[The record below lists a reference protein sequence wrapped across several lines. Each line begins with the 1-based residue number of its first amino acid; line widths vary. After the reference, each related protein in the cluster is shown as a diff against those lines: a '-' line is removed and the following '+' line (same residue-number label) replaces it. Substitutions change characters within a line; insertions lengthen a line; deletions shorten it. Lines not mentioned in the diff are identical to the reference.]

1 MTLLDSYMAE
11 CPLIAILRGIKPEEM
26 LAVCDVLAD
35 EGIRLIEVPLNSP
48 DALRSIGIA
57 AAHYHSG
64 GRLLIGAG
72 TVLTAADVEQV
83 AQAGGKYI
91 ISPNSDA
98 AVIRRTVELGLVS
111 IPGFLT
117 PTEGFAAVAAG
128 AHFLKLFPA
137 GPFGAGYI
145 KDLKAVLKAPI
156 LAVGGVNN
164 DNLGSF
170 LTQCAGVGIG
180 SSLYKPGK
188 SLEQIRQD
196 ARALLAALPASRN
209 AG

>member
-1 MTLLDSYMAE
+1 MTLLDKYLAE
-11 CPLIAILRGIKPEEM
+11 CPVIAILRGIKPEEI
-26 LAVCDVLAD
+26 LAVCDVLAG

-48 DALRSIGIA
+48 EALRSIGLA
-57 AAHYHSG
+57 AAHYHG
-64 GRLLIGAG
+64 GSQLLIGAG
-72 TVLTAADVEQV
+72 TVLTPIEVEQV

-91 ISPNSDA
+91 ISPNCDA

-117 PTEGFAAVAAG
+117 PTEGFVAAAAG
-128 AHFLKLFPA
+128 AHYLKLFPA
-137 GPFGAGYI
+137 GSFGVGYV
-145 KDLKAVLKAPI
+145 KDIKAVLKAPI
-156 LAVGGVNN
+156 LAVGGVNS

-170 LTQCAGVGIG
+170 LAQCAGAGIG
-180 SSLYKPGK
+180 SSIYKPGK

-209 AG
+209 AK

>member
-1 MTLLDSYMAE
+1 MTLFDSTMAE

-26 LAVCDVLAD
+26 LAVCDVLAA
-35 EGIRLIEVPLNSP
+35 EGIRMIEVPLNSP
-48 DALRSIGIA
+48 EAIRSIGLA
-57 AAHYHSG
+57 ARHYHG
-64 GRLLIGAG
+64 TGRMLIGAG
-72 TVLTAADVEQV
+72 TVLTTAAVEQV

-128 AHFLKLFPA
+128 AHYLKLFPA
-137 GPFGAGYI
+137 GTFGVGYV

-156 LAVGGVNN
+156 LAVGGVNS

-170 LTQCAGVGIG
+170 LTQCAGAGIG

-188 SLEQIRQD
+188 SLEQIQQD
-196 ARALLAALPASRN
+196 ARTFLTALKAFRSD
-209 AG
+209 G